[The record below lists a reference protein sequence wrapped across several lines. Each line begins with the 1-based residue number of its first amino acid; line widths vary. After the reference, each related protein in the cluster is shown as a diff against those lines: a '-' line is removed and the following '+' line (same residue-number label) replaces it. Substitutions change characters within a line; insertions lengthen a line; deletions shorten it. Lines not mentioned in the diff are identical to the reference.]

1 MNSFEQGNMNG
12 MPPYR
17 EPNASP
23 VAELKHSGPGIA
35 SFIIILVAIVG
46 YIFSIAMITAAVI
59 GIVDQPIEAITE
71 SLMEQAGAIL
81 GILLM
86 MVAAI
91 LHLVALI
98 LGIIGLLI
106 KNRKKLFAILGLSFS
121 GGILILL
128 IILFALG
135 SL

>member
-17 EPNASP
+17 EPNAAP

-35 SFIIILVAIVG
+35 SFIIVLLAIVG

-59 GIVDQPIEAITE
+59 GIVDQPIDVITE

-98 LGIIGLLI
+98 LGVIGLLI